1 MDDGMK
7 TPTATVNAN
16 HDNTTPL
23 ASSIMRGK
31 VELQLNERSS
41 GRGARGAR
49 VAPPT
54 LTPTRSLQR
63 SYEDGRA
70 FCQMLLV
77 KNGESWTEQNDST
90 ADYVNDFTNAK
101 LRLTLI
107 TEIPTVLHEST
118 ASFR

>member
-16 HDNTTPL
+16 RDNTTPL

-31 VELQLNERSS
+31 VELQLNERSG

-70 FCQMLLV
+70 FCQMLLM
-77 KNGESWTEQNDST
+77 KNGESWTELNDCR
-90 ADYVNDFTNAK
+90 
-101 LRLTLI
+101 LRKRLHQCKITLNSY
-107 TEIPTVLHEST
+107 H
-118 ASFR
+118 